1 MRVPVVSRTT
11 RIVGI
16 ILLLV
21 AGIAMARFTLFGSI
35 HFEPRRTSDPEKEF
49 ELLMAQEVQRW
60 REVTVPALARELE
73 RRIDAAVEKI
83 KKKWRAPERLDAF
96 VEELFDYFKGWKLL
110 WLSGKDLLRDGHP
123 ALEAELTEMMERLIL
138 FDLESDLEEVRLDLE
153 ILVEE
158 KAQAHA
164 QHLSKALQKRI
175 SPEELL
181 RIVKVRFPEDAELGP
196 IFKTTAQTV
205 SFSVLEKIGILF
217 AARIGTVKL
226 SQGMAAPLLG
236 GALGSV
242 MAAVASKTAALCA
255 SKTVSVLT
263 GVVLALLVDWVV
275 GEASEAYFGPKIK
288 EELVKATDDMAKELR
303 ASLLQGVRESFA
315 GLSPQGGVAAAY
327 GQ

>member
-1 MRVPVVSRTT
+1 MRVPVASRTT

-21 AGIAMARFTLFGSI
+21 VGIAVARFTLFGSI

-73 RRIDAAVEKI
+73 RRIDAAVEAM
-83 KKKWRAPERLDAF
+83 KKKWRSPERLDAF
-96 VEELFDYFKGWKLL
+96 VEELFGYLKGWKFL
-110 WLSGKDLLRDGHP
+110 WLSGKDLFRDGHP
-123 ALEAELTEMMERLIL
+123 ALEAELSEMMERLVL
-138 FDLESDLEEVRLDLE
+138 FDVSPDLEGVLLDVE
-153 ILVEE
+153 ALVEE

-181 RIVKVRFPEDAELGP
+181 RIVKVRLPEDAALGSMT
-196 IFKTTAQTV
+196 TTAAATV
-205 SFSVLEKIGILF
+205 TGPMLEKIGVLF
-217 AARIGTVKL
+217 VARIGTVKL
-226 SQGMAAPLLG
+226 SQNMAAPLLG
-236 GALGSV
+236 GALGPV
-242 MAAVASKTAALCA
+242 TTAVASKMAALFA
-255 SKTVSVLT
+255 SKAVSTIT
-263 GVVLALLVDWVV
+263 GVVLAVLVDWVA
-275 GEASEAYFGPKIK
+275 GKASEAYFGPKIK
-288 EELVKATDDMAKELR
+288 AELENALDDMAKGLR

-315 GLSPQGGVAAAY
+315 GLSPGVGTAAAF